1 MRLFAILALAFTLIS
16 NPALAGFEEGKKAYD
31 EKKWDQ
37 AIINL
42 RPAAEAGD
50 ARALVILG
58 NMYSRGYGVKLN
70 MNEAYSLYRR
80 AAVLGN
86 VEAMVVTGAL
96 LQQGGGIKVDVPQA
110 IKWYERA
117 AKLGNPG
124 GMFFY
129 GLYLFRGYKAPEGSG
144 ESDIIPNPAGAYQW
158 LMLTA
163 KHSDTPKLQDA
174 AKKLAEGLKPNMK
187 PEDIDKAEDAID
199 DWKVAKLE
207 DLGEPPAP

>member
-1 MRLFAILALAFTLIS
+1 MRLFASLALLLTLFASPAF
-16 NPALAGFEEGKKAYD
+16 AGFEEGKKAYD

-37 AIINL
+37 AILNL

-86 VEAMVVTGAL
+86 VESMVVTGAL

-117 AKLGNPG
+117 AKLGHPG

-144 ESDIIPNPAGAYQW
+144 QSDIIPDPAGAYQW
-158 LMLTA
+158 LTLTA
-163 KHSDTPKLQDA
+163 KHSDSQKLQEA
-174 AKKLAEGLKPNMK
+174 ATKIAAGLKEKMK
-187 PEDIDKAEDAID
+187 PEDIKKAESAID
-199 DWKVAKLE
+199 DWKALTLE
-207 DLGEPPAP
+207 ELGEPPAP

>member
-1 MRLFAILALAFTLIS
+1 MRLLLAFTLLLTLLAQ
-16 NPALAGFEEGKKAYD
+16 PAFAGFDEGKKAYD

-42 RPAAEAGD
+42 RPIAETGD
-50 ARALVILG
+50 ARALVLLG

-86 VEAMVVTGAL
+86 AEAMVVTGAL

-110 IKWYERA
+110 IKWYERS
-117 AKLGNPG
+117 AKLGNAG

-144 ESDIIPNPAGAYQW
+144 QSDIIPDPAGAYQW
-158 LMLTA
+158 LSLTS
-163 KHSDTPKLQDA
+163 KHSDTPKLRDA
-174 AKKLAEGLKPNMK
+174 ATKLAAGLKEKM
-187 PEDIDKAEDAID
+187 KAEDIEKAEKAID
-199 DWKVAKLE
+199 DWKIAKLE
-207 DLGEPPAP
+207 DLGEPPTP